1 MRGDYCGFTRIN
13 GESFDVSVEGVH
25 FGLHRDNK
33 FVRHCKASAL
43 RKAGVY
49 VATAGNTVRKVYGRN
64 GFIGSPKR

>member
-13 GESFDVSVEGVH
+13 GESFDVSVEGMH
-25 FGLHRDNK
+25 FGLHRDKK

-43 RKAGVY
+43 RKAGIFTKFDNGPVK
-49 VATAGNTVRKVYGRN
+49 KVYGRY